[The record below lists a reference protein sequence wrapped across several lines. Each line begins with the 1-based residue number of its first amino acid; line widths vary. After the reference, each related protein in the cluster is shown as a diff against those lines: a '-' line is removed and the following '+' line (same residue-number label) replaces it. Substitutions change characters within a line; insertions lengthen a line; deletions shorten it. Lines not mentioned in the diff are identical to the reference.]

1 MKIGWD
7 ENKYDYELCRL
18 ICQKVK
24 KVLEEY
30 IDIYRQYST
39 RDDKEDFKL
48 FVSGLTKK
56 ISFCLEEPF

>member
-1 MKIGWD
+1 MTMKIGWD
-7 ENKYDYELCRL
+7 ENKL